1 MRQKKNYMILTFKT
15 TTAAMAMEKK
25 CSEEGIPG
33 RLIPLPGESA
43 PDVDCPGGYC
53 RRSMRH
59 TKTRLCPWI
68 FRWNKLSKCGYKTE
82 KYRMTKGNRRMLRK
96 FKEKF
101 LTRMIAFVIICK
113 CAQ

>member
-33 RLIPLPGESA
+33 RLIPLPGEISA
-43 PDVDCPGGYC
+43 GCG
-53 RRSMRH
+53 
-59 TKTRLCPWI
+59 
-68 FRWNKLSKCGYKTE
+68 LSWRILPEEYETYKDKIMSLDIPVEKTE
-82 KYRMTKGNRRMLRK
+82 KYRMTKGNRRKLRK

>member
-33 RLIPLPGESA
+33 RLIPLPGEISA
-43 PDVDCPGGYC
+43 GCGLSWRILPEEYETYKDKIMSLD
-53 RRSMRH
+53 
-59 TKTRLCPWI
+59 
-68 FRWNKLSKCGYKTE
+68 NKLSKCGYKTE
-82 KYRMTKGNRRMLRK
+82 KYRMTKGNRRKLRK